1 MGQRIYFA
9 RLEPTFRNQLGLGRG
24 KSGKARFLS
33 TKYQGAL
40 KKGGSGPKIRLG
52 LRKQSKWKETIDM
65 DEKLDKVPD
74 VVIPGDDPLD
84 RVTDHI
90 DIDWHVQVKPEWCK
104 NE

>member
-40 KKGGSGPKIRLG
+40 KKGGSGPKIR
-52 LRKQSKWKETIDM
+52 KQSIRVK
-65 DEKLDKVPD
+65 DEVPD
-74 VVIPGDDPLD
+74 IVIPGDDPLN

-90 DIDWHVQVKPEWCK
+90 DIDWHVQVKPE
-104 NE
+104 